1 MARRTLAGMR
11 VGING
16 SDKLVSSDLGAISAD
31 VVQAEADGFASYW
44 LAQTS
49 LLDAISALALA
60 GSDTSRITLGTAVV
74 PTWTRHPQATAA
86 AALTAQ
92 AALDGRFVLGLG
104 LSHQPAVEGHLHMTW
119 EKPIRHMLDYLDVL
133 QPLLAGGMADHAGE
147 VWSYTGSSSRPT
159 DSPPKVMLA
168 ALGDQMLKIA
178 GRRTDGTILWCVG
191 PITIERQIAPV
202 IKGAAAEAGRE
213 PPAIV
218 CSLPVWVT
226 DDPAPAREF
235 VAQILAVYA
244 TLPSYRAM
252 LDIEGV
258 AGIADISLIGSE
270 QQITDGLAAIAAAGA
285 TDFSAV
291 VMGGNPDEL
300 GRTRAV
306 LQAFGA

>member
-1 MARRTLAGMR
+1 MR

-16 SDKLVSSDLGAISAD
+16 SDKLLTSDLGAISAD
-31 VVQAEADGFASYW
+31 ARQAEADGFASYW
-44 LAQTS
+44 LAQRS

-60 GSDTSRITLGTAVV
+60 GSNTSSITLGTAVV

-92 AALDGRFVLGLG
+92 AALGGRFVLGIG
-104 LSHQPAVEGHLHMTW
+104 LSHQPAVEGHLHIKW

-133 QPLLAGGMADHAGE
+133 QPLLAGGTADHTGDM
-147 VWSYTGSSSRPT
+147 WSYTGSSARPT
-159 DSPPKVMLA
+159 DNPPKVMLA
-168 ALGDQMLKIA
+168 ALGEQMLKIA

-202 IKGAAAEAGRE
+202 INAAASEAGRAT
-213 PPAIV
+213 PAIV

-226 DDPAPAREF
+226 DDPEPARQF
-235 VAQILAVYA
+235 VGQILAGYA

-258 AGIADISLIGSE
+258 HGIDDISLIGSE
-270 QQITDGLAAIAAAGA
+270 QQVTDGMARIANSGA
-285 TDFSAV
+285 TDFTAV

-300 GRTRAV
+300 ARTRAV

>member
-1 MARRTLAGMR
+1 
-11 VGING
+11 
-16 SDKLVSSDLGAISAD
+16 
-31 VVQAEADGFASYW
+31 
-44 LAQTS
+44 
-49 LLDAISALALA
+49 
-60 GSDTSRITLGTAVV
+60 
-74 PTWTRHPQATAA
+74 
-86 AALTAQ
+86 
-92 AALDGRFVLGLG
+92 
-104 LSHQPAVEGHLHMTW
+104 
-119 EKPIRHMLDYLDVL
+119 MLDYLDVL
-133 QPLLAGGMADHAGE
+133 QPLLAGGMADHTGV

-202 IKGAAAEAGRE
+202 INVAADEAGRE
-213 PPAIV
+213 RPAIV

-226 DDPAPAREF
+226 DDPVPAREF
-235 VAQILAVYA
+235 VAQILAFYG

-270 QQITDGLAAIAAAGA
+270 QQVTDGLAAIAAAGA
-285 TDFSAV
+285 TDFTAV

-306 LQAFGA
+306 LQAFGV